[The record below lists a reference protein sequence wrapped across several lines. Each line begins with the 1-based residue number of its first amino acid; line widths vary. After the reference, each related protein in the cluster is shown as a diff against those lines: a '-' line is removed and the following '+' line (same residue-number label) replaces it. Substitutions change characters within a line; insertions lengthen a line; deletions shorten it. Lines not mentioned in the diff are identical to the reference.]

1 MFSSHAIKGFKRS
14 FHKLTKVQ
22 ANLACANPEMVYN
35 MSAILKSKPFAVSL
49 IHFLQVQDQ
58 ISPNFLNYFL
68 QVSLGEIGNVSGTS
82 FALINPGGFINQYSS
97 QTVLQRV
104 FRVLS

>member
-1 MFSSHAIKGFKRS
+1 MRIKSFKRS
-14 FHKLTKVQ
+14 FHKVTTVQ
-22 ANLACANPEMVYN
+22 ANLACANPEMVFN

-82 FALINPGGFINQYSS
+82 FALITPRG
-97 QTVLQRV
+97 L
-104 FRVLS
+104 